1 MAVEEHVKGIMTDK
15 FVNTEGYPSRQ
26 DKSSKEGVT
35 WYKEGS
41 YQKLNPT
48 IAALLQNASKS
59 MNGNYAGTPDFMV
72 DTPKFY
78 IVIEAKGI
86 EKNNK
91 HKHSRYADVHTYI
104 NRDATRN
111 DAVYSV
117 SAVQN
122 RECAIDEALYY
133 ATFLNGEKDVIAI
146 AISGTEKDEKFR
158 FTSFLLPKGE
168 NLSKITL
175 IEDGGID
182 GTFNT
187 VEDYQREI
195 WKAYGFEEK
204 LYRSLYEELRKYA
217 DSTAKFLNTNG
228 IDENDRLGLVSAI
241 ILALTNK
248 NSYLYAQM
256 SKKDF
261 LEVNP
266 ELIKSA
272 LLSEASPIGII
283 IEDRLPPEKFNILK
297 TYFDALLVKPILIN
311 RIKIKDDK
319 EVNAN
324 PYFEVGKPFI
334 NTIISRLTYSLNEH
348 VVRLYEK
355 YQNKIDIMGSF
366 YSLFLQYTKADVK
379 KGVVLTPKHITEL
392 FCDLAEYYLGEK
404 LSEKTKILDICTG
417 SGGFL
422 IAALNRININI
433 DNNLALSLKQ
443 KDECKEKARKT
454 CLLGIENKDT
464 MFILAYANMRFHK
477 DGRSSLYHGSSLYND
492 FCKLANNLT
501 FEEIIASQY
510 TGTEDISNAEK
521 VKLCGPHVGMINPP
535 YEEDVF
541 EFIESMLRYLR
552 KGGIGI
558 AIVPINTQ
566 STNNEVTE
574 KKNQLLEKHTLL
586 ASILMPPDLF
596 NGVRGSGA
604 ATSTCILVFKSHYPQ
619 KEFIENGGLTYIADW
634 SNDGFKLV
642 PKHGRFEQDNRWYDI
657 ENGYRKLYLN
667 DLKHQREEQNY
678 ILSSYYKKDIHDI
691 HSIKSIRKPIHKFSH
706 EEEKIKT
713 DKKGNI
719 IYKTDIIQRRDKDG
733 NLLFKKDGKPC
744 NTKIIIKDELG
755 NPIPEKDTKEIYIN
769 EDWNI
774 LDYVKTDYNELSEDD
789 FIKTML
795 DYNLF
800 LYMKE
805 NNLLFVTE
813 EES

>member
-1 MAVEEHVKGIMTDK
+1 M
-15 FVNTEGYPSRQ
+15 
-26 DKSSKEGVT
+26 
-35 WYKEGS
+35 
-41 YQKLNPT
+41 
-48 IAALLQNASKS
+48 QNASKS
-59 MNGNYAGTPDFMV
+59 MNGNNAGTPDFMV
-72 DTPKFY
+72 DTPNFY
-78 IVIEAKGI
+78 IVVEAKGI
-86 EKNNK
+86 EKSNK
-91 HKHSRYADVHTYI
+91 HKHSRYTDVRTYI
-104 NRDATRN
+104 KPNATRN
-111 DAVYSV
+111 DDVYDV
-117 SAVQN
+117 KVVQN
-122 RECAIDEALYY
+122 RECAIDETLYY
-133 ATFLNGEKDVIAI
+133 ATFLNREKDVIAI
-146 AISGTEKDEKFR
+146 AISGTEKDEDFR

-168 NLSKITL
+168 KLSKITL

-266 ELIKSA
+266 DAIKSA
-272 LLSEASPIGII
+272 LLSEARPIGII
-283 IEDRLPPEKFNILK
+283 IEDQLPPEKFNILK

-311 RIKIKDDK
+311 RIKIKDAK
-319 EVNAN
+319 EVNAK
-324 PYFEVGKPFI
+324 PYFEVGKPSI

-348 VVRLYEK
+348 VVKLYEK

-443 KDECKEKARKT
+443 KDEYKAKARKT
-454 CLLGIENKDT
+454 CLLGIEKKDT

-492 FCKLANNLT
+492 FEKLANNQT
-501 FEEIIASQY
+501 FEEIIANQY
-510 TGTEDISNAEK
+510 TGNENISNAEK
-521 VKLCGPHVGMINPP
+521 VKLCGPDVGMINPP

-541 EFIESMLRYLR
+541 EFIDSMLRYLR

-586 ASILMPPDLF
+586 ASIVMPPDLF
-596 NGVRGSGA
+596 QGVRGSGA
-604 ATSTCILVFKSHYPQ
+604 AIATCILVFKAHCPH
-619 KEFIENGGLTYIADW
+619 KDFIDNGKLSYLADW
-634 SNDGFKLV
+634 SIDGFKLV
-642 PKHGRFEQDNRWYDI
+642 PKHGRFEQNDMWYNP
-657 ENGYRKLYLN
+657 ENGYKRLYLE
-667 DLKHQREEQNY
+667 DLKSQCGEKEF
-678 ILSSYYKKDIHDI
+678 ILSSDYKKDIHNTS
-691 HSIKSIRKPIHKFSH
+691 SIKSIRKPIHKFCH
-706 EEEKIKT
+706 KEEKIKK

-719 IYKTDIIQRRDKDG
+719 IYKTTIVQRQDKNG
-733 NLLFKKDGKPC
+733 NLLFKKDGKP
-744 NTKIIIKDELG
+744 NNIKIIDKDELG
-755 NPIPEKDTKEIYIN
+755 NPIPDKDVKEIYVN